1 MRLAASGDPGKLWIV
16 ADEQTGGRGRHGRVW
31 ASPPGNLYA
40 SLLLID
46 PGPMQ
51 RCAELGFAAGVAL
64 VRAARAL
71 AGGDERLL
79 LKWPNDLLFA
89 GAKLSGL
96 LLESTCLPDGRHAC
110 VIGCGVN
117 CRSFPPGLAY
127 PATHLSAALD
137 RSIAAADMFTPL
149 SAAMAQSLAAWAA
162 GAGFATIRADWLKLC
177 HGLGRELR
185 AKLAHQDITG
195 VFRTIDAAGRL
206 ILDTDAGSVAVEAG
220 DIFPLELSGVQGV
233 AGRKHMTYG

>member
-1 MRLAASGDPGKLWIV
+1 MRVASEGDAGKLWIV
-16 ADEQTGGRGRHGRVW
+16 SAEQTGGRGRHGRVW

-40 SLLLID
+40 SLLLIN
-46 PGPMQ
+46 PGPLE
-51 RCAELGFAAGVAL
+51 RCAELGFVAGVAL
-64 VRAARAL
+64 ARAARAL
-71 AGGDERLL
+71 AGGDERVA

-96 LLESTCLPDGRHAC
+96 LLESTRLQDGRLAC

-137 RSIAAADMFTPL
+137 RDISPADMFAPL
-149 SAAMAQSLAAWAA
+149 SAAMAQSLAAWAG
-162 GAGFATIRADWLKLC
+162 GAGFATIRADWLMLC

-185 AKLAHQDITG
+185 AKLTHQDITG
-195 VFRTIDAAGRL
+195 VFKTIDATGRL
-206 ILDTDAGSVAVEAG
+206 ILDTDQGSVAVEAG
-220 DIFPLELSGVQGV
+220 DIFPMNISGAQGDV
-233 AGRKHMTYG
+233 GRRQQTYG